1 MEAPLSRRN
10 FLVGSMLFAGGVL
23 VSACNTGDPL
33 NKSGNSTGAKVTLN
47 QWYHAY
53 GEDGTQQAVQ
63 RYAQEFTKAN
73 PDIAVNITWI
83 AGDYETKLNS
93 ALLTSQAPDLFEF
106 GDFRYQNVKNGLLA
120 PLDDIVDPVRDDYS
134 KAAVDTVTVDGKIYG
149 VKMMDDVMM
158 LFYRKS
164 VLQAAGVAPPQ
175 TFAELLEATKKL
187 NTDKQKGLYLG
198 TDGVGDS
205 AYLLLWSASA
215 DIFDPSGKKIA
226 FDTPQAVAAIDGLKQ
241 LHDSGGLLKG
251 YTTDWSDPGA
261 FKDKAVAMQW
271 CGLWAIPQIKK
282 ALGDDFGVLPWPKFG
297 DAGKPAAR
305 VGGWWQ
311 LVNAKGSNVDAAKKY
326 VDWLWVQQQE
336 LQKDWCVKYGF
347 HIPARKQIAAQTTEF
362 ADGPAKDAVTI
373 SQQYG
378 HTFPALWNKASQT
391 TFLQSIVKIANGQ
404 APAATELADVA
415 KKAQAETDKQLA

>member
-1 MEAPLSRRN
+1 MPAPISRRD
-10 FLVGSMLFAGGVL
+10 FLVGSMLFAGGAV
-23 VSACNTGDPL
+23 VSACATGDPL
-33 NKSGNSTGAKVTLN
+33 NKGGNSSGAKVTLN

-53 GEDGTQQAVQ
+53 GEDGTQEAVK
-63 RYAQEFTKAN
+63 RYAREFTKAN

-93 ALLTSQAPDLFEF
+93 ALLTSQAPDLFEL

-120 PLDDIVDPVRDDYS
+120 PLDDIVAPVRGEFS
-134 KAAVDTVTVDGKIYG
+134 QAALDMVTVDGKLYG

-164 VLQAAGVAPPQ
+164 VLQAAGIAPPQ

-187 NTDKQKGLYLG
+187 NADKQNGLYLG

-205 AYLLLWSASA
+205 AYLLLWSAGV
-215 DIFDPSGKKIA
+215 DLFDASGEKVA
-226 FDTPQAVAAIDGLKQ
+226 FDGPRAVAAIEGLKQ

-271 CGLWAIPQIKK
+271 CGLWAMPQIKK
-282 ALGDDFGVLPWPKFG
+282 SLGDDFGVVPWPKFG
-297 DAGKPAAR
+297 DAGRPAAR
-305 VGGWWQ
+305 VGGWSQ
-311 LVNAKGSNVDAAKKY
+311 LVNAKGSHVDAAKEY
-326 VDWLWVQQQE
+326 VNWLWIQQQE

-347 HIPARKQIAAQTTEF
+347 HIPARKPIAAQTTEF
-362 ADGPAKDAVTI
+362 AEGAAKDAVAI
-373 SQQYG
+373 SQQNG
-378 HTFPALWNKASQT
+378 HTFPALWNKASQNLL
-391 TFLQSIVKIANGQ
+391 LQSVVKIANGE
-404 APAATELADVA
+404 AAAGPELADAA
-415 KKAQAETDKQLA
+415 KKVQAEVDKQLA